1 MQLIHI
7 WFLLQV
13 DPSEVMEI
21 QFAQPVHTD
30 VGENSSKD
38 VTNGNA
44 LPSKKSSEFGLVL
57 VKTLL

>member
-1 MQLIHI
+1 MQLILI

-13 DPSEVMEI
+13 DPSEEMDI

-30 VGENSSKD
+30 LGKNSSKD

-44 LPSKKSSEFGLVL
+44 LPSKKSSEFELVL
-57 VKTLL
+57 VKALL